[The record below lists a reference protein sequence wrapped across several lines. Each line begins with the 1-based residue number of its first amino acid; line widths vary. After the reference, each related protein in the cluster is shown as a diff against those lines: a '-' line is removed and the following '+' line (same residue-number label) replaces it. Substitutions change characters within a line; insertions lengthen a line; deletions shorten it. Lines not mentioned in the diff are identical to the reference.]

1 MNKNAQAAACM
12 NLEITQTEKKHQQYY
27 TDILDIFPMFLLQ
40 TYENLWQKESLVTE
54 MKFDD
59 VIYFVYHMTG

>member
-1 MNKNAQAAACM
+1 M
-12 NLEITQTEKKHQQYY
+12 NLEITQTETKYQQYY
-27 TDILDIFPMFLLQ
+27 TDILDIYPMFLHQ

-59 VIYFVYHMTG
+59 VIYFCVPHDVLTI